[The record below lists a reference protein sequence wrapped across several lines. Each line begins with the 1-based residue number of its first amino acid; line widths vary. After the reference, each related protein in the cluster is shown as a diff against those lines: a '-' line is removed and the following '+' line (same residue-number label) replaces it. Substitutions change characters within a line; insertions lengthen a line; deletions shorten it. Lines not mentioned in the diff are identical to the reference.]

1 MNDFTIRDAHDADFD
16 DAYSDSEG
24 AESTSRAESTSTT
37 ASAASISPSLRKK
50 ISRMRGK
57 ILFNGD
63 GSAGKTCFLIRATS
77 GQFPTDY
84 VPTVLADYSANIRCN
99 KYDVIL
105 NILLWDT
112 FGRSD
117 YDRLRPLS
125 YPGTDLMVLCFDVTS
140 RVQFDNVFSKYIP
153 EVTHHVPTAKLVL
166 LGLKSDLRNNEEV
179 AKKVAQRGLTMVARE
194 EAEEQAAK
202 FKMPYFE
209 VTALEDAAGV
219 SATLQAFA
227 SLLVERRLP
236 RSRSGDDKKGLG
248 LFGLVKR
255 LFSGWS
261 AEKPEEETNA
271 SA

>member
-1 MNDFTIRDAHDADFD
+1 MSETTSFAELAELFFFFFRSFRSQSTHQPQSTINQQSTTTKTMNDFTIRDAHDADFD

-140 RVQFDNVFSKYIP
+140 RVQFDTSSPSTY
-153 EVTHHVPTAKLVL
+153 
-166 LGLKSDLRNNEEV
+166 
-179 AKKVAQRGLTMVARE
+179 
-194 EAEEQAAK
+194 
-202 FKMPYFE
+202 
-209 VTALEDAAGV
+209 
-219 SATLQAFA
+219 
-227 SLLVERRLP
+227 P
-236 RSRSGDDKKGLG
+236 R
-248 LFGLVKR
+248 
-255 LFSGWS
+255 
-261 AEKPEEETNA
+261 
-271 SA
+271 